1 MIISELRS
9 KTVYALGLISF
20 VVLCLAYQPKT
31 PITLDVGEKGDE
43 PYLRNFYDAERTS
56 NLSYR
61 WSSDQSSVVFSGI
74 GAHAIIALRI
84 RLNGSRPAGLPL
96 PLVSIAAN
104 GRKVAS
110 FRASDQF
117 ETYEFRV
124 SRGTVGFSGDLDVQ
138 IRSESFVPDQVI
150 GGGDLR
156 QLGVLVD
163 SIVVQPQGGVTA
175 IVIPALL
182 PAIYVIGG
190 VSATYLLAR
199 WVLSRRGAFAVGVL
213 ALLALSLAVAVR
225 RIYLTPHAF
234 WVVVIPGLGVLI
246 MELAHRMPPLAE
258 AIPLSTV
265 LVLAVV
271 LGLWRFASMAELS
284 WMGVAPDLANNYA
297 GAMVMRSGGVIYDTN
312 LPLFVGYDNPP
323 LTAILTMPLTL
334 FDLQTAI
341 RLFLS
346 FNALLLIVS
355 LALILVT
362 NRDYLLRYPYW
373 LISLALVLN
382 LDPVLDSMLLG
393 QLDLLILFLIVVS
406 YWGYRSGRER
416 VAGAS
421 LGLAAMI
428 KISPGL
434 LILYFLF
441 KRRFRVVAS
450 AFATMVLIGSLSL
463 LVAGPGMHIQF
474 LRHILP
480 TLLAGSAHMENQS
493 LNGFFNRL
501 FLEASFLTD
510 LAEVPPL
517 PQVRILTLLTSVLLV
532 GIVALLLHK
541 RPVPGSALRLG
552 FDMEYSLL
560 IILLP
565 LISSIAWH
573 HYMTWYVLPLL
584 VLVNPRLRRSLPR
597 TTWFAL
603 ATVGL
608 VSYITLCIPIASYAT
623 SLLNGPA
630 KILLSMRLYAGLAL
644 FGIFAYLIARLPVGH
659 GTEVS
664 RWTGYEPEEIS
675 L

>member
-1 MIISELRS
+1 MVVNELKSKSVYVLWAIS
-9 KTVYALGLISF
+9 V
-20 VVLCLAYQPKT
+20 VVLTLAYQVKA
-31 PITLDVGEKGDE
+31 PIQIDLGEKGDGS
-43 PYLRNFYDAERTS
+43 YLRNFHDAERADGV
-56 NLSYR
+56 SYR
-61 WSSDQSSVVFSGI
+61 WSSDRSSVALPGI
-74 GAHAIIALRI
+74 GGNAPALLRV
-84 RLNGSRPAGLPL
+84 RLNGSRPSGLPL
-96 PLVSIAAN
+96 PRVSIAAN
-104 GRKVAS
+104 GHEVAS
-110 FRASDQF
+110 FTATDQF
-117 ETYEFRV
+117 ETYEFAV
-124 SRGTVGFSGDLDVQ
+124 SRGTVGISGNLEVE
-138 IRSESFVPDQVI
+138 IRPEFFVPNQVM

-163 SIVVQPQGGVTA
+163 FVSLELRGGATA

-190 VSATYLLAR
+190 VSAIYLLAR

-213 ALLALSLAVAVR
+213 VLLALSLAAAVS
-225 RIYLTPHAF
+225 RIYLAPHAF
-234 WVVVIPGLGVLI
+234 WVLAIPGLGVLI
-246 MELAHRMPPLAE
+246 MELAHRTPPMAKG
-258 AIPLSTV
+258 IPLSTA
-265 LVLAVV
+265 LVLGAV
-271 LGLWRFASMAELS
+271 LGLWRFASVAELS
-284 WMGVAPDLANNYA
+284 WMGVAPDLANNYT
-297 GAMVMRSGGVIYDTN
+297 GAVVLRSGGMIYDTD

-346 FNALLLIVS
+346 LNVLLLIAS
-355 LALILVT
+355 LALVFVT

-382 LDPVLDSMLLG
+382 LDPVLDSVLLG
-393 QLDLLILFLIVVS
+393 QLDLLILFLIVAA
-406 YWGYRSGRER
+406 YWGYRSGREV

-450 AFATMVLIGSLSL
+450 AFATVALIGSLSL
-463 LVAGPGMHIQF
+463 LVAGPNTHRQF
-474 LRHILP
+474 ITDILP
-480 TLLAGSAHMENQS
+480 TLLAGSAQMENQS

-517 PQVRILTLLTSVLLV
+517 PQVRILTLLTSVLLIA
-532 GIVALLLHK
+532 IVALLLRK
-541 RPVPGSALRLG
+541 RPVTESELG
-552 FDMEYSLL
+552 FDVEYSLVV
-560 IILLP
+560 ILLP

-573 HYMTWYVLPLL
+573 HYMTWCVLPLL

-597 TTWFAL
+597 RTSLVL
-603 ATVGL
+603 ATVAL
-608 VSYITLCIPIASYAT
+608 VSYMTLCIPIATYAT
-623 SLLNGPA
+623 SFLGGPA

-664 RWTGYEPEEIS
+664 RWNGYEPEEIS